1 MGPWSF
7 ATILASDILTWAVQQ
22 ASKEGVNYPAAV
34 YLDHLAERVGLTRSR
49 LFQILAGDRAP
60 TIPQLVQLCQ
70 AIGSARAVEILGEDC
85 GLRVCGRKVC
95 GAAEAAEPSRA
106 SGAA

>member
-70 AIGSARAVEILGEDC
+70 AIGSARAVAVLAEDC
-85 GLRVCGRKVC
+85 DLRVGGQTGS
-95 GAAEAAEPSRA
+95 GAAEAPGAGRESRA
-106 SGAA
+106 A